1 MPSREWPLRVQD
13 ILESITEIE
22 ESVRGITFEDF
33 AKNPMLVKAVL
44 YDLIIIGEASSHIP
58 NEIQSRY
65 PLVPWRL
72 MKGMRNVATHE
83 YFQYIFKTSLGNHS
97 RGFTVI
103 NTAVTKYFRG

>member
-44 YDLIIIGEASSHIP
+44 YDLIIYRRGE
-58 NEIQSRY
+58 
-65 PLVPWRL
+65 
-72 MKGMRNVATHE
+72 
-83 YFQYIFKTSLGNHS
+83 
-97 RGFTVI
+97 
-103 NTAVTKYFRG
+103 